1 MGDIV
6 AETREKAYRLAGAS
20 YYKHQRGDSLTD
32 DELKTTL
39 EAFEELA
46 PKLYALGP
54 VFLLAAIETQRIAIA
69 LRGYSEAR
77 KSDKKKKTDPQGSP
91 VDGCTLPQNS

>member
-20 YYKHQRGDSLTD
+20 YYRHQKGDSLTD

-39 EAFEELA
+39 AVFEELA

-54 VFLLAAIETQRIAIA
+54 VFLLAAIETQRTAIA
-69 LRGYSEAR
+69 FRNYSEMRKQYKKENTLLKLKAR
-77 KSDKKKKTDPQGSP
+77 EP
-91 VDGCTLPQNS
+91 C